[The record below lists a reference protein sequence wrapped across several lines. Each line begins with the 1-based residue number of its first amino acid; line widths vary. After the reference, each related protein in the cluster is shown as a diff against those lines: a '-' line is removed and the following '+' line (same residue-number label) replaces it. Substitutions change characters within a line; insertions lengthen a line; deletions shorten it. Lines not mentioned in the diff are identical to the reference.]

1 MRALVIVCPNYPK
14 LLIVNYLPT
23 QNLLPD
29 AKILKY
35 ITQNLIGCNFAGDFA

>member
-14 LLIVNYLPT
+14 LLIVNYLPI

-29 AKILKY
+29 AKLLKN
-35 ITQNLIGCNFAGDFA
+35 ITQNLIGCNLAGDLS